1 LTKHPHNL
9 VFFINSGAKEL
20 PDAGMI
26 VDKLMKRTEFKPDP
40 RGSNA
45 LFTFFAQHFTH
56 QFFKTDFQR
65 GPGFQWGGHGV
76 IALILYI
83 ILIIHILAEIFFLF
97 DSPRVSSLYCTN
109 RSSKPLVYFT
119 VLLFI

>member
-1 LTKHPHNL
+1 
-9 VFFINSGAKEL
+9 
-20 PDAGMI
+20 MI

-65 GPGFQWGGHGV
+65 GPAFQWGGHGV
-76 IALILYI
+76 SVFILC
-83 ILIIHILAEIFFLF
+83 LSELF
-97 DSPRVSSLYCTN
+97 ELS
-109 RSSKPLVYFT
+109 LVYFWLVCFKEKFEMLCSLDCRCFAKT
-119 VLLFI
+119 LMTSPLLMKY

>member
-1 LTKHPHNL
+1 MQLYSKIQIHYL
-9 VFFINSGAKEL
+9 YYVLNSGAKEL

-26 VDKLMKRTEFKPDP
+26 VEKLMKRTQFKPDP

-65 GPGFQWGGHGV
+65 GPAFQWGGHGV
-76 IALILYI
+76 
-83 ILIIHILAEIFFLF
+83 
-97 DSPRVSSLYCTN
+97 SG
-109 RSSKPLVYFT
+109 
-119 VLLFI
+119 